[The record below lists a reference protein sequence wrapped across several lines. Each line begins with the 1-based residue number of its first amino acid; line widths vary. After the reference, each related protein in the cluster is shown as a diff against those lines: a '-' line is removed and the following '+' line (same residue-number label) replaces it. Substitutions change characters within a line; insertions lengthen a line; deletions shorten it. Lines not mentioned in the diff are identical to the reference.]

1 MMGAMA
7 AAFDRK
13 GKEAPSVV
21 LKMLEEL
28 KHRATA
34 APRVATQ
41 PATYIAQFVKG
52 SDNQGL
58 RSSVAVGSNNSE
70 PVLGRDFT
78 WVFEGRF
85 FSPNAPIMDKIKH
98 EMGQQPLKVSR
109 SILKDTE
116 GSYTFG
122 LAFPQ
127 KIVVA
132 RDPLGTK
139 PLYYGENESV
149 CAVATERKALWK
161 IGISNAY
168 SFPPGNLATISDS
181 GFHFEPVAKVES
193 AVPKKITMKDAAE
206 HLHKLLLRSTQ
217 KRVTGARAVAVAF
230 SGGLDS
236 SVVASLVKSAGVEV
250 HLLCVGLEGQD
261 EIDLARNA
269 AGILELPFFVRTF
282 TIVDV
287 ERTLSKVLW
296 LVEEADVMKAG
307 VAIPFFWV
315 AETASNLKYDVLL
328 AGQAADELFGG
339 YQRYLTDYER
349 GGVKKLEEFLY
360 HDVVT
365 SYETNFQRDEPVCAF
380 HKVDLRLPFADS
392 EVVRF
397 SLSLPVSLKIESARD
412 KLRKGIL
419 RQVAKNLGIPLSIA
433 ERPKKAVQFSSGVD
447 KALKLLGRKK
457 GFTQRSYIESVFKQV
472 YPNSGVHKP

>member
-13 GKEAPSVV
+13 GEKAPSIV

-34 APRVATQ
+34 EPRVATQ

-52 SDNQGL
+52 SDDQAL
-58 RSSVAVGSNNSE
+58 CSVVAVGSNNSE

-78 WVFEGRF
+78 WIFEGRF
-85 FSPNAPIMDKIKH
+85 FSPNASVMDEIKH
-98 EMGQQPLKVSR
+98 EMGQQPLKVSKC
-109 SILKDTE
+109 ILKDMD

-122 LAFPQ
+122 LAFRE

-132 RDPLGTK
+132 RDALGTK

-149 CAVATERKALWK
+149 YAVATERKALWK

-168 SFPPGNLATISDS
+168 SLPPGNLVTIGES
-181 GFHFEPVAKVES
+181 GFHFEPVAKIES
-193 AVPKKITMKDAAE
+193 AVSMKIGMEEAAGQ
-206 HLHKLLLRSTQ
+206 LQRLLLLSTK
-217 KRVTGARAVAVAF
+217 KRVADARAVAVAF

-236 SVVASLVKSAGVEV
+236 AVIASLAKSAGADVKLV
-250 HLLCVGLEGQD
+250 WVGLEGQD

-269 AGILELPFFVRTF
+269 AEILELPFFVRTY
-282 TIVDV
+282 TIADV

-328 AGQAADELFGG
+328 AGQGADELFGG
-339 YQRYLTDYER
+339 YQRYLTDYEI
-349 GGVKKLEEFLY
+349 GGVKKLEESL
-360 HDVVT
+360 HRDVVT

-380 HKVDLRLPFADS
+380 HKVDLRLPFVDS

-397 SLSLPVSLKIESARD
+397 SLSLPASLKIESARD
-412 KLRKGIL
+412 ELRKRIL
-419 RQVAKNLGIPLSIA
+419 RQVARSLGIPSSIA
-433 ERPKKAVQFSSGVD
+433 DRPKKAVQFSSGVD
-447 KALKLLGRKK
+447 KALKLLANKK
-457 GFTQRSYIESVFKQV
+457 GFAQRSYIESVFKQI
-472 YPNSGVHKP
+472 YPNSGVHRS